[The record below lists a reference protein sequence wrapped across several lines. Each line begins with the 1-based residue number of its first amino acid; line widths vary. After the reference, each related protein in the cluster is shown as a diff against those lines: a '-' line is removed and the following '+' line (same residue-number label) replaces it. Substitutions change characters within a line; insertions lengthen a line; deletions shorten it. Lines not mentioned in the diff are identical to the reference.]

1 MAGKILQIKEIR
13 VSEGDKVEKDD
24 VIFISTDNTKISA
37 KIDGIINKIFVE
49 IDQQVMSGSPLC
61 EIIDFDSLQVSV
73 RVDEYD
79 LETISLGKEIDV
91 YINALNKSVK
101 GKVTEISR
109 TAVSQNGVAFFIAK
123 VSITKDNKIK
133 VGMTAE
139 AKILNQQSKDTIIIP
154 MKALSF
160 DSNNNPFVYLKTD
173 KKTYTKTTVTV
184 GINDGKIVEIK
195 DKLTDGEEIF
205 YKETNKK
212 SNDSRFLPPM
222 PGR

>member
-1 MAGKILQIKEIR
+1 
-13 VSEGDKVEKDD
+13 
-24 VIFISTDNTKISA
+24 
-37 KIDGIINKIFVE
+37 
-49 IDQQVMSGSPLC
+49 
-61 EIIDFDSLQVSV
+61 
-73 RVDEYD
+73 
-79 LETISLGKEIDV
+79 
-91 YINALNKSVK
+91 
-101 GKVTEISR
+101 
-109 TAVSQNGVAFFIAK
+109 
-123 VSITKDNKIK
+123 
-133 VGMTAE
+133 
-139 AKILNQQSKDTIIIP
+139 